1 MAIEVKKP
9 GSSLNNIRLSRTGKI
24 IIAIIAVILIVIGIV
39 VISTVQSKS
48 HQEKL
53 AQPILDAV
61 EHSVLVCKGISSEDV
76 LSSYIN
82 RIESEKAATDKAD
95 VAQEMIQFVTKQA
108 EGNQAQLDELNGARN
123 RITIALKKYNQE
135 K

>member
-1 MAIEVKKP
+1 MAVEVKKP
-9 GSSLNNIRLSRTGKI
+9 GSSLNSIKLSRTGKI
-24 IIAIIAVILIVIGIV
+24 IIAIAAVILIVVGIV
-39 VISTVQSKS
+39 IISTVQSKS
-48 HQEKL
+48 REEEI

-61 EHSVLVCKGISSEDV
+61 EHSVLVCKGISSEDA

-82 RIESEKAATDKAD
+82 RIESEKTATGKANA
-95 VAQEMIQFVTKQA
+95 AQEMIQLVTKQS

-123 RITIALKKYNQE
+123 RITIALKKYHQQ